1 MSFVRIHRRFT
12 AWLAMLALVMS
23 ALAPTVS
30 QAVVM
35 SSDRAEWLEVCTT
48 TGVMWV
54 KADSATTDDGTLP
67 MVGHEQGCDICT
79 HTVTGA
85 SPVLTDIAVPA
96 LWQSSAQPQA
106 LVSSAHPAVLWAPAQ
121 SRAPPLSV

>member
-12 AWLAMLALVMS
+12 TWLAMLALVMS

-35 SSDRAEWLEVCTT
+35 SSDRGDWLEVCTT

-54 KADSATTDDGTLP
+54 KADTAEAEDGTLP
-67 MVGHEQGCDICT
+67 MVGHDQGCDACT
-79 HTVTGA
+79 HSVTGA
-85 SPVLTDIAVPA
+85 PPMLTAIAVPA
-96 LWQSSAQPQA
+96 LWLSSEQPQVRA
-106 LVSSAHPAVLWAPAQ
+106 SSAHPAVPWASVQ
-121 SRAPPLSV
+121 SRAPPFFA

>member
-12 AWLAMLALVMS
+12 TWLAMLALVMS

-35 SSDRAEWLEVCTT
+35 SSDRADWLEVCTT

-54 KADSATTDDGTLP
+54 KADSVATDDGTMP
-67 MVGHEQGCDICT
+67 MVGHDQGCDICT
-79 HTVTGA
+79 HIVTGA
-85 SPVLTDIAVPA
+85 PPVLSGIATPVMGQP
-96 LWQSSAQPQA
+96 SARPQT
-106 LVSSAHPAVLWAPAQ
+106 LVASAHPAVLWASAQ
-121 SRAPPLSV
+121 SRAPPLFA

>member
-12 AWLAMLALVMS
+12 TWLAMLALVMS

-35 SSDRAEWLEVCTT
+35 SSDRADWLEVCTT

-54 KADSATTDDGTLP
+54 KADSVATDDGTMP
-67 MVGHEQGCDICT
+67 MVGHDQGCDICT
-79 HTVTGA
+79 HIVTGA
-85 SPVLTDIAVPA
+85 PPVGLGLSAPTLDTEFSLPSAPSAPA
-96 LWQSSAQPQA
+96 RARAP
-106 LVSSAHPAVLWAPAQ
+106 WASAQ
-121 SRAPPLSV
+121 SRAPPLSA

>member
-35 SSDRAEWLEVCTT
+35 SSERGDWLEVCTT

-54 KADSATTDDGTLP
+54 KADSAAADDGAMP
-67 MVGHEQGCDICT
+67 MAGHEQGCDICP

-85 SPVLTDIAVPA
+85 PPVLTAITAPVMGQPSLRFDSLASSVHTAVP
-96 LWQSSAQPQA
+96 
-106 LVSSAHPAVLWAPAQ
+106 WAAAQ
-121 SRAPPLSV
+121 SRAPPRFA

>member
-1 MSFVRIHRRFT
+1 MSFVRIHRRLT

-35 SSDRAEWLEVCTT
+35 SSERGDWLEVCTT

-54 KADSATTDDGTLP
+54 KAENADTDDGTLP
-67 MVGHEQGCDICT
+67 MVGHDQGCDICT

-85 SPVLTDIAVPA
+85 PPVLTGIPVPA
-96 LWQSSAQPQA
+96 IGHPFAQPTA
-106 LVSSAHPAVLWAPAQ
+106 LASLAHPAVPWASAH
-121 SRAPPLSV
+121 SRAPPQFV

>member
-35 SSDRAEWLEVCTT
+35 SSDRADWLEVCTT

-54 KADSATTDDGTLP
+54 KADSAATDDGTMP
-67 MVGHEQGCDICT
+67 MIGHEQGCDICN
-79 HTVTGA
+79 HSVTGA
-85 SPVLTDIAVPA
+85 PPIGFGLSAPTLDTEFSLPSAPFAHA
-96 LWQSSAQPQA
+96 LARAP
-106 LVSSAHPAVLWAPAQ
+106 WASAQ
-121 SRAPPLSV
+121 SRAPPLFA

>member
-1 MSFVRIHRRFT
+1 MSFVRIQRRFT

-85 SPVLTDIAVPA
+85 PPVLTDIAVPA

-106 LVSSAHPAVLWAPAQ
+106 LVSLAHPAVLWAPAQ

>member
-1 MSFVRIHRRFT
+1 MFFSRIHRRFT
-12 AWLAMLALVMS
+12 TGLAMLALVMS

-35 SSDRAEWLEVCTT
+35 SSDRGDWLEVCTT

-54 KADSATTDDGTLP
+54 KADSAATDDGTMP
-67 MVGHEQGCDICT
+67 MVGHDQGCDICT

-85 SPVLTDIAVPA
+85 PPASAALTVSAID
-96 LWQSSAQPQA
+96 QSSRLFQA
-106 LVSSAHPAVLWAPAQ
+106 RSAPAHPAPFWAMAQ
-121 SRAPPLSV
+121 SRAPPLYA

>member
-1 MSFVRIHRRFT
+1 
-12 AWLAMLALVMS
+12 
-23 ALAPTVS
+23 VS

-35 SSDRAEWLEVCTT
+35 SSERGDWLEVCTT

-54 KADSATTDDGTLP
+54 KADSAAADQGKLP

-85 SPVLTDIAVPA
+85 PPVRSGIATPVMGQP
-96 LWQSSAQPQA
+96 SAQPQA
-106 LVSSAHPAVLWAPAQ
+106 LATSAHPAVLWAPAQ
-121 SRAPPLSV
+121 PRAPPLFA

>member
-1 MSFVRIHRRFT
+1 MLFSRIHRRFT
-12 AWLAMLALVMS
+12 AWLTMLALVMS

-35 SSDRAEWLEVCTT
+35 SSDRGDWLEVCTT

-54 KADSATTDDGTLP
+54 KADTAATDDGTMP
-67 MVGHEQGCDICT
+67 MVGHDQGCNICT

-85 SPVLTDIAVPA
+85 PPVLTGIPVPA
-96 LWQSSAQPQA
+96 MRQPFAQPQA
-106 LVSSAHPAVLWAPAQ
+106 LVSSAHPAVPWASAH
-121 SRAPPLSV
+121 SRAPPPFV

>member
-35 SSDRAEWLEVCTT
+35 SSDRADWLEVCTT

-54 KADSATTDDGTLP
+54 KADSATTDEGTMP
-67 MVGHEQGCDICT
+67 MVGHEQGCEICI

-85 SPVLTDIAVPA
+85 PPVLSGIATTVMG
-96 LWQSSAQPQA
+96 QPFVRPQT
-106 LVSSAHPAVLWAPAQ
+106 LVASAHPAVLWAPAQ
-121 SRAPPLSV
+121 SRAPPLFA

>member
-12 AWLAMLALVMS
+12 AWLAMLAMVMS

-35 SSDRAEWLEVCTT
+35 SSDRADWLEVCTT

-54 KADSATTDDGTLP
+54 KADSATTDEGTLP

-85 SPVLTDIAVPA
+85 PPVLLGIDTAVIAPP
-96 LWQSSAQPQA
+96 SAQPHA
-106 LVSSAHPAVLWAPAQ
+106 RVSSAHPAVLWAPAQ
-121 SRAPPLSV
+121 SRAPPLFA

>member
-12 AWLAMLALVMS
+12 TWLAMLALVMS

-35 SSDRAEWLEVCTT
+35 SSDRADWLEVCTT

-54 KADSATTDDGTLP
+54 KADSVATDDGTMP
-67 MVGHEQGCDICT
+67 MVGHDQGCDICT
-79 HTVTGA
+79 HIVTGA
-85 SPVLTDIAVPA
+85 PPVLSGIATPVMGQP
-96 LWQSSAQPQA
+96 SARPQT
-106 LVSSAHPAVLWAPAQ
+106 LVASAHPVVLWAPAQ
-121 SRAPPLSV
+121 SRAPPLFA

>member
-1 MSFVRIHRRFT
+1 MSFYRIHHRFT

-35 SSDRAEWLEVCTT
+35 SSERGDWLEVCTT

-54 KADSATTDDGTLP
+54 KADPAAADDGTMP
-67 MVGHEQGCDICT
+67 MAGHEQGCDICT

-85 SPVLTDIAVPA
+85 PPVLTGTTAPFMGQPSLRFDSLA
-96 LWQSSAQPQA
+96 L
-106 LVSSAHPAVLWAPAQ
+106 SAHTAVLWAPAQ
-121 SRAPPLSV
+121 SRAPPRLA

>member
-1 MSFVRIHRRFT
+1 MFFSRIHRRFT
-12 AWLAMLALVMS
+12 TGLALLAMVMS

-35 SSDRAEWLEVCTT
+35 SSDRGDWLEVCTT

-54 KADSATTDDGTLP
+54 KADATANHDEPVPLA
-67 MVGHEQGCDICT
+67 GHEQGCDVCT

-85 SPVLTDIAVPA
+85 PPVLSGIATPVMGQP
-96 LWQSSAQPQA
+96 SARPQT
-106 LVSSAHPAVLWAPAQ
+106 LVASAHPAVLWAPAQ
-121 SRAPPLSV
+121 SRAPPLFA

>member
-35 SSDRAEWLEVCTT
+35 SSDHADWLEVCTT

-54 KADSATTDDGTLP
+54 KADSVTMDDGTLP

-79 HTVTGA
+79 HSVTGA
-85 SPVLTDIAVPA
+85 PPVLTDIAVPA

>member
-1 MSFVRIHRRFT
+1 MSFARIHRRFT

-35 SSDRAEWLEVCTT
+35 SSERGDWLEVCTT

-54 KADSATTDDGTLP
+54 KADSAATDDGTMP
-67 MVGHEQGCDICT
+67 MAGHEQGCDICT

-85 SPVLTDIAVPA
+85 PPVLLGIDTAVIDP
-96 LWQSSAQPQA
+96 SSAQPQA
-106 LVSSAHPAVLWAPAQ
+106 LISSAHPAVLWAPAQ

>member
-1 MSFVRIHRRFT
+1 MTLHRIHRRFT

-35 SSDRAEWLEVCTT
+35 SSDRGDWLEVCST

-54 KADSATTDDGTLP
+54 KADLAAADDSTVP
-67 MVGHEQGCDICT
+67 MAGHEQGCDICT
-79 HTVTGA
+79 HGA
-85 SPVLTDIAVPA
+85 PPVLKGTNA
-96 LWQSSAQPQA
+96 LAMVQPSARPQA
-106 LVSSAHPAVLWAPAQ
+106 LAASAHPAVLWAPAQ
-121 SRAPPLSV
+121 SRAPPRFA

>member
-1 MSFVRIHRRFT
+1 MFFVRIHRRFT
-12 AWLAMLALVMS
+12 TWLAMLALVMS

-35 SSDRAEWLEVCTT
+35 SSERADWLEVCTT

-85 SPVLTDIAVPA
+85 PPVLLGIDTAVIDPP
-96 LWQSSAQPQA
+96 SAQPQA
-106 LVSSAHPAVLWAPAQ
+106 RVSSAHPAVLWAPAQ
-121 SRAPPLSV
+121 SRAPPRFA

>member
-12 AWLAMLALVMS
+12 TWLAMLALVMS

-35 SSDRAEWLEVCTT
+35 SSDRADWLEVCTT

-54 KADSATTDDGTLP
+54 KADLAATDDGTMP
-67 MVGHEQGCDICT
+67 MVGHDQGCDICT

-85 SPVLTDIAVPA
+85 PPVLSGIATPVMG
-96 LWQSSAQPQA
+96 QPFARPQT
-106 LVSSAHPAVLWAPAQ
+106 LVASAHPAVLWASAQ
-121 SRAPPLSV
+121 SRAPPLFA

>member
-12 AWLAMLALVMS
+12 TWLAMLALVMS
-23 ALAPTVS
+23 AMAPTVS

-35 SSDRAEWLEVCTT
+35 SSERGDWLEVCTT

-54 KADSATTDDGTLP
+54 KADSAAADDGTMP
-67 MVGHEQGCDICT
+67 MAGHEQGCDICT

-85 SPVLTDIAVPA
+85 PPVLTGTTAPFMGQPSLRFDSLA
-96 LWQSSAQPQA
+96 L
-106 LVSSAHPAVLWAPAQ
+106 SAHTAVLWAPAQ
-121 SRAPPLSV
+121 SRAPPRLA

>member
-12 AWLAMLALVMS
+12 TWLALLALVMS

-35 SSDRAEWLEVCTT
+35 SSERGDWLEVCTT

-54 KADSATTDDGTLP
+54 QADSTTTDEGTMP
-67 MVGHEQGCDICT
+67 MAGHDQGCDICA

-85 SPVLTDIAVPA
+85 PPA
-96 LWQSSAQPQA
+96 SLGMSAPI
-106 LVSSAHPAVLWAPAQ
+106 LDTKFSLPSAPTASARVRATWASAQ
-121 SRAPPLSV
+121 SRAPPLFA

>member
-1 MSFVRIHRRFT
+1 MFRLRIHRRFT

-35 SSDRAEWLEVCTT
+35 SSDRADWLEVCTT

-54 KADSATTDDGTLP
+54 KADSATTDEGTLP

-85 SPVLTDIAVPA
+85 PPVLLGIDTAVIAPP
-96 LWQSSAQPQA
+96 SAQPHSR
-106 LVSSAHPAVLWAPAQ
+106 VSSAHPAVLWAPAQ
-121 SRAPPLSV
+121 SRAPPPFA

>member
-1 MSFVRIHRRFT
+1 MSFYRIHHRFT

-35 SSDRAEWLEVCTT
+35 SSERGDWLEVCTT

-54 KADSATTDDGTLP
+54 KADSAATDDGTMP
-67 MVGHEQGCDICT
+67 MAGHEQGCDICT

-85 SPVLTDIAVPA
+85 PPVLTGTTASFMGQPSLWFDSLA
-96 LWQSSAQPQA
+96 L
-106 LVSSAHPAVLWAPAQ
+106 SAHTAVLWAPAQ
-121 SRAPPLSV
+121 SRAPPRLA

>member
-35 SSDRAEWLEVCTT
+35 SSERGDWLEVCTT

-54 KADSATTDDGTLP
+54 KADLAAADDSTVP

-79 HTVTGA
+79 HGA
-85 SPVLTDIAVPA
+85 PPVLKGIDA
-96 LWQSSAQPQA
+96 LAMAQPSARPQA
-106 LVSSAHPAVLWAPAQ
+106 LAASAHTAVPWAAAQ
-121 SRAPPLSV
+121 SRAPPILA

>member
-35 SSDRAEWLEVCTT
+35 SSERGDWLEVCTT

-54 KADSATTDDGTLP
+54 KADSAAADDGTMP
-67 MVGHEQGCDICT
+67 MAGHEQGCYICT

-85 SPVLTDIAVPA
+85 PPVLTGITAPVMG
-96 LWQSSAQPQA
+96 QPSLRFDSLA
-106 LVSSAHPAVLWAPAQ
+106 SSAHTAVPWAAAQ
-121 SRAPPLSV
+121 SRAPPRFA

>member
-12 AWLAMLALVMS
+12 TWLAMLALVMS

-35 SSDRAEWLEVCTT
+35 SSDRADWLEVCTT

-54 KADSATTDDGTLP
+54 KADLAATDDGTMP
-67 MVGHEQGCDICT
+67 MVGHDQGCDICT
-79 HTVTGA
+79 HIVTGA
-85 SPVLTDIAVPA
+85 PPVLSGIATPVMGQP
-96 LWQSSAQPQA
+96 SARPQT
-106 LVSSAHPAVLWAPAQ
+106 LVASAHPAVLWAPAQ
-121 SRAPPLSV
+121 SRAPPLFA

>member
-1 MSFVRIHRRFT
+1 MSFYRIHHRFT

-85 SPVLTDIAVPA
+85 PPVLTDIAVPA

-106 LVSSAHPAVLWAPAQ
+106 LVSSAHPAVLWASAQ